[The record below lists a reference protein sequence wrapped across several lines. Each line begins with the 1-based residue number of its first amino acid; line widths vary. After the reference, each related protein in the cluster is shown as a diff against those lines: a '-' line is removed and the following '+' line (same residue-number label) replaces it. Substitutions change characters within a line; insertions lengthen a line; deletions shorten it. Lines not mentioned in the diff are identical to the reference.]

1 VGFGLLDQA
10 CSVENGCFIELRGIH
25 GLRST
30 SLATIHSAPR
40 DALAKEREYDSRHA
54 YPRFVINGHE
64 LLFDQNGA
72 EQEAKADPH

>member
-1 VGFGLLDQA
+1 LGCCLD
-10 CSVENGCFIELRGIH
+10 
-25 GLRST
+25 
-30 SLATIHSAPR
+30 LATIHSAPR

-54 YPRFVINGHE
+54 YPRFAINGHE